1 MHFGASKNCNMLA
14 SLRAPAPRGT
24 GRQPEDGSMRRLIG
38 TLCWSALNVALLVH
52 AAAAAD
58 ITVFGAASLTNALQ
72 EIGKLYEARSG
83 DALRFSFA
91 ASSTLARQIEAG
103 ANANLF
109 VSADEEW
116 MDYLAAKKLIVAAS
130 RVDLLGNR
138 LVLVVPADRPDAIEI
153 KPGFDLMAVLNDG
166 KLATGDP
173 AHVPI
178 GKYAREALTALGVWP
193 LAEARLVRTDT
204 VREALVFV
212 ERKEV
217 AAGIVYATD
226 AAVAK
231 RVRVAGTFPESS
243 HRPIVYPMA
252 IVAGQDTA
260 ASRRLHAFLR
270 GEEAAAVF
278 KKFGFSL
285 K

>member
-1 MHFGASKNCNMLA
+1 MK
-14 SLRAPAPRGT
+14 
-24 GRQPEDGSMRRLIG
+24 RLISRFSCFA
-38 TLCWSALNVALLVH
+38 LCLAFLSL
-52 AAAAAD
+52 AAAAAEL
-58 ITVFGAASLTNALQ
+58 TVFGAASLTDALQ
-72 EIGKLYEARSG
+72 EIGKLYQARSG
-83 DALRFSFA
+83 DILRFSFA

-103 ANANLF
+103 ANASLF
-109 VSADEEW
+109 VSADEQW

-153 KPGFDLMAVLNDG
+153 KPGFDLLAVVKDG

-173 AHVPI
+173 AHVPV
-178 GKYAREALTALGVWP
+178 GKYAQEALTALGVWP
-193 LAEARLVRTDT
+193 LAEARLVRADS
-204 VREALVFV
+204 VRSALLFV

-226 AAVAK
+226 AAVARK
-231 RVRVAGTFPESS
+231 VRVAGTFPEAS
-243 HRPIVYPMA
+243 HRHVVYPMA
-252 IVAGQDTA
+252 LVAGQDTA
-260 ASRRLHAFLR
+260 AAQRLHTFLR

-278 KKFGFSL
+278 KRFGFSL

>member
-1 MHFGASKNCNMLA
+1 
-14 SLRAPAPRGT
+14 
-24 GRQPEDGSMRRLIG
+24 MRRLIR
-38 TLCWSALNVALLVH
+38 TLSWFTVSLALLCQT
-52 AAAAAD
+52 AAAAEL
-58 ITVFGAASLTNALQ
+58 TVFGATSLTDALQ
-72 EIGKLYEARSG
+72 EIGKLYQARSG
-83 DALRFSFA
+83 DTLRFSFA

-103 ANANLF
+103 ANASLF

-138 LVLVVPADRPDAIEI
+138 LVLIVPADRPDVIDI
-153 KPGFDLMAVLNDG
+153 KPGFDLLAVLKDG

-173 AHVPI
+173 AHVPV

-193 LAEARLVRTDT
+193 LADARLVRADS
-204 VREALVFV
+204 VREALLFV
-212 ERKEV
+212 ERKEA

-231 RVRVAGTFPESS
+231 KVRVAGTFPEAS
-243 HRPIVYPMA
+243 HKPVVYPMA

-260 ASRRLHAFLR
+260 AAQRLHAFLR